1 MYRITDGRTD
11 GERSEEVAGTK
22 LAELPVTVESPEA
35 SELQL
40 QMDGNGNA
48 MKDKA
53 KAAVHA
59 CSEFVILRIM
69 TLDSDTRITPH
80 SNRAKQLKSKKLYS
94 NSGLNLVSILYYSGS

>member
-1 MYRITDGRTD
+1 M
-11 GERSEEVAGTK
+11 AGTK

-53 KAAVHA
+53 KADRYGG
-59 CSEFVILRIM
+59 C
-69 TLDSDTRITPH
+69 
-80 SNRAKQLKSKKLYS
+80 KKKT
-94 NSGLNLVSILYYSGS
+94 IQTCPM